1 MGKKIQTPRGTKDA
15 LPEESYQWLYLE
27 NEVRKI
33 FERFN
38 FLEIRTP
45 VFEETELFARGVGET
60 TDIVQKEM
68 YTFEDRGGKSM
79 TLRPE
84 MTASVVRAYIQHSL
98 WNKGSV
104 QKFSYISPMF
114 RQERPQQGRL
124 RQFHQFGVEVLGTPN
139 PLADVEVIALAMEI
153 FTHLGLTELTLK
165 INSVGCPKCRPKYKD
180 ALRSALKDVK
190 DQLCSD
196 CQVRYETNPLRI
208 LDCKKPTCRELTKD
222 VPGIEDYLCEECR
235 AHFNQVKAGLDA
247 LSISYEVDKRLV
259 RGLDYYTRTAFEMV
273 STELG
278 SQDAV
283 CGGGRYDRLVAEL
296 GGPDL
301 PGVGFAAGMERLLA
315 IMKTK
320 GLFLG
325 NPPHP
330 DVYFVSLGEHAR
342 IPVLKLAHA
351 LRRQGVACEL
361 DLTGKSMKAQMREAN
376 RLNATFA
383 VIVGED
389 ELEKE
394 KAQVKNLKESR
405 QEEVPFD
412 QLFTVIQKA
421 LREP

>member
-1 MGKKIQTPRGTKDA
+1 MGKKIQTPRGTRDA

-27 NEVRKI
+27 NEVRRI

-38 FLEIRTP
+38 FSEIRTP
-45 VFEETELFARGVGET
+45 VFEETDLFARGVGKT

-79 TLRPE
+79 TLKPE

-124 RQFHQFGVEVLGTPN
+124 RQFHQFGVEILGSPN
-139 PLADVEVIALAMEI
+139 PIADVEVIALAMEI
-153 FTHLGLTELTLK
+153 FGHLGLTDLTLK
-165 INSVGCPKCRPKYKD
+165 INSVGCPKCRPKYKE
-180 ALRSALKDVK
+180 ALRDALKDVK

-196 CQVRYETNPLRI
+196 CQVRYDTNPLRI

-222 VPGIEDYLCEECR
+222 IPGIEDYLCEDCR
-235 AHFNQVKAGLDA
+235 THFNQVKSGLDV
-247 LSISYEVDKRLV
+247 LSVSYEVDKRLV
-259 RGLDYYTRTAFEMV
+259 RGLDYYTRTAFEIV

-296 GGPDL
+296 GGPDI

-315 IMKTK
+315 IMKKK

-330 DVYFVSLGEHAR
+330 DAYFVSLGENAG
-342 IPVLKLAHA
+342 ILVLGLAQT

-361 DLTGKSMKAQMREAN
+361 NLSGKSMKAQMREAN

-389 ELEKE
+389 ELANE
-394 KAQVKNLKESR
+394 KAQVKNLQNGQQES
-405 QEEVPFD
+405 VPFD
-412 QLFTVIQKA
+412 RLFSAIQKA
-421 LREP
+421 LNEL

>member
-1 MGKKIQTPRGTKDA
+1 MEKKIQTPRGTKDI

-27 NEVRKI
+27 TEIRKV
-33 FERFN
+33 FDQFN
-38 FLEIRTP
+38 FFEIRTP

-68 YTFEDRGGKSM
+68 YTFEDRGGKSL
-79 TLRPE
+79 TLKPE

-124 RQFHQFGVEVLGTPN
+124 RQFHQFGVEIMGTPSTV
-139 PLADVEVIALAMEI
+139 ADVEVIALAMEI
-153 FTHLGLTELTLK
+153 FNRLGLSDLTLK
-165 INSVGCPKCRPKYKD
+165 INSVGCPKCRPKYKE
-180 ALRSALKDVK
+180 ALRTALKDVK

-196 CQVRYETNPLRI
+196 CQVRYDTNPLRI

-222 VPGIEDYLCEECR
+222 APGIEDYLCDECR
-235 AHFNQVKAGLDA
+235 AHFDEVKAGLDA
-247 LSISYEVDKRLV
+247 LSIPYEVDKRLV
-259 RGLDYYTRTAFEMV
+259 RGLDYYTRTAFEIV

-296 GGPDL
+296 GGPDV

-315 IMKTK
+315 IMRKK
-320 GLFLG
+320 NLFLG
-325 NPPHP
+325 TAPHP
-330 DVYFVSLGEHAR
+330 DVYFVSLGENAR
-342 IPVLKLAHA
+342 MAVLKLAQS
-351 LRRQGVACEL
+351 LRQKGLRCEL
-361 DLTGKSMKAQMREAN
+361 DLIGKSIKAQMREAN

-383 VIVGED
+383 VIIGEN
-389 ELEKE
+389 ELTKE
-394 KAQVKNLKESR
+394 MAEIKNLKNAQ
-405 QEEVPFD
+405 QETVPFEK
-412 QLFTVIQKA
+412 LFSFIQNG
-421 LREP
+421 LT

>member
-1 MGKKIQTPRGTKDA
+1 MGKKIQTPRGTKDT

-27 NEVRKI
+27 NEIRKI
-33 FERFN
+33 FDRFN

-124 RQFHQFGVEVLGTPN
+124 RQFHQFGVEVLGSPN
-139 PLADVEVIALAMEI
+139 PIADVEVIALAMEI
-153 FTHLGLTELTLK
+153 FSHLGLTGLTLK
-165 INSVGCPKCRPKYKD
+165 INSVGCPKCRPKYKEALRD
-180 ALRSALKDVK
+180 ALRGVK

-196 CQVRYETNPLRI
+196 CQVRYDTNPLRI
-208 LDCKKPTCRELTKD
+208 LDCKNPTCRELTRD
-222 VPGIEDYLCEECR
+222 VPGIEEYLCEECR
-235 AHFNQVKAGLDA
+235 THFDQVKAGLDA

-259 RGLDYYTRTAFEMV
+259 RGLDYYTRTAFEIV

-315 IMKTK
+315 IMKKK

-330 DVYFVSLGEHAR
+330 DVYFVSLGENAG
-342 IPVLKLAHA
+342 ISVLRLAQT
-351 LRRQGVACEL
+351 LRRQGVTCEL
-361 DLTGKSMKAQMREAN
+361 NLSGKSLKAQMREAN

-383 VIVGED
+383 VIIGED
-389 ELEKE
+389 ELANER
-394 KAQVKNLKESR
+394 AQVKNLQNGQQES
-405 QEEVPFD
+405 VPFD
-412 QLFTVIQKA
+412 QLFLFIQEA
-421 LREP
+421 LNES